1 MAKYIKYKGQKILVD
16 YAKSDALGNEINIAN
31 LQTKLTTTQQQAV
44 DSGINATKVQNY
56 DNYSTNKQD
65 TLHSGTNIKT
75 INGQSILGSGDLEIS
90 GGSGGLK
97 VLDLIMESVSIVA
110 GQTASSEITDII
122 KINIINEIRNLVSDY
137 SETPIPLPSSNYI
150 VSYYFGMC
158 AIQASIRASSDNK
171 RVLLLTAPLSFLNIE
186 AQHVENIM
194 GKLVLTPD
202 NDTNPTKYTLIIEK
216 DISSSSNL
224 ILNIGVNDDAT
235 SLKPITEEQKQIV
248 KEMCIELANAQNGT
262 ATREMSVYFFNGLAF
277 YISQNILYSPF
288 EENMYIDFLVDRGE
302 KNGLKPVRITIGN
315 IKYSSASGI
324 DTSNITMEGG
334 RIENYQYKL
343 VSGTNIKTINGE
355 SLLGSGNI
363 SVDGYTDLGL
373 ISGTPSELATQVYN
387 ALYYDTGAVKS
398 AIVLCET
405 EGTFDEDGIIGSGNV
420 VFTACGD
427 VQMLAISYNG
437 IALLDTNGRATKIG
451 YENFVNLREL
461 SLSGGTLLP
470 VSLASLNSYFTN
482 RKLFNIV
489 GSINDNSFVASNVY
503 LIEDTYYI
511 EIPSNNKTY
520 YTVVINS
527 TNGVYT
533 INQYQYATISEIPTN
548 VSDLTNDANYITSS
562 ALDNYYDKSSIDN
575 LLSQLKKATM
585 QVVSELP
592 STGEEGIIYLVG
604 TSSPYEQY
612 IRENG
617 AYIDLGSTSV
627 DLTGYVKGTG
637 LTADRIILGN
647 GNSNIKTSSYSIS
660 NSSSTSTTILLTAK
674 AINDLINSKG
684 FATTTALNQGL
695 ETKQEK
701 LVSGTNIKTI
711 NGQSLLGTGNVAIQE
726 ITITN
731 NNDDT
736 YTFTWEE

>member
-31 LQTKLTTTQQQAV
+31 LQTKLTITQQQAV

-56 DNYSTNKQD
+56 DNYATNKQD

-90 GGSGGLK
+90 GGSSGSVK
-97 VLDLIMESVSIVA
+97 VLD
-110 GQTASSEITDII
+110 
-122 KINIINEIRNLVSDY
+122 
-137 SETPIPLPSSNYI
+137 
-150 VSYYFGMC
+150 
-158 AIQASIRASSDNK
+158 
-171 RVLLLTAPLSFLNIE
+171 
-186 AQHVENIM
+186 
-194 GKLVLTPD
+194 
-202 NDTNPTKYTLIIEK
+202 
-216 DISSSSNL
+216 
-224 ILNIGVNDDAT
+224 
-235 SLKPITEEQKQIV
+235 ITEESFQVIDNPSGSVPITDTNKVSLINEMLQNVGGLGEENPTSAYFIKYAYGLSSIQLSVSMAADSLSVEFYCPIIKTDTNNPSSLKVYNGKFLFTPNSQEETFPTAYTLTLKYIEAPEGNAGNNLIYLSTDSTGSQINPLTDAQKQILN
-248 KEMCIELANAQNGT
+248 EFGNQ
-262 ATREMSVYFFNGLAF
+262 
-277 YISQNILYSPF
+277 YISKNSPKTLTICLQAGFFLYFSSNIMISPF
-288 EENMYIDFLVDRGE
+288 EGKMYVDFYNNVNDSIPGIRLIITCEGDNETISFDNATISIE
-302 KNGLKPVRITIGN
+302 KLDI
-315 IKYSSASGI
+315 
-324 DTSNITMEGG
+324 
-334 RIENYQYKL
+334 YQEKL

-373 ISGTPSELATQVYN
+373 ISGTPSQLATQVYN

-420 VFTACGD
+420 VFTSCGD
-427 VQMLAISYNG
+427 VQMLAISSKG
-437 IALLDTNGRATKIG
+437 IALLDTNGKATELG

-470 VSLASLNSYFTN
+470 ISLTSLNSNFTN

-489 GSINDNSFVASNVY
+489 GSINDNSFVASNAY
-503 LIEDTYYI
+503 LIGDTYYI
-511 EIPSNNKTY
+511 EIPSSNKTY

-562 ALDNYYDKSSIDN
+562 ALNNYYDKETIDN
-575 LLSQLKKATM
+575 LFSQLKKASM

-592 STGEEGIIYLVG
+592 ATGEEGIIYLVG
-604 TSSPYEQY
+604 ASSPYEQY
-612 IRENG
+612 IWENG
-617 AYIDLGSTSV
+617 AYIDLGSTAV

-695 ETKQEK
+695 EAKQEK

-711 NGQSLLGTGNVAIQE
+711 NGQSLLGTGNIAIQE

-736 YTFTWEE
+736 YTFTWGE